1 MQTKIPYLEC
11 ILLVYLFDWR
21 RKSPEL
27 IEGHVDVV
35 GCVRS
40 VTRAAGV
47 LGGVDE
53 SEYGSARR
61 GHGKRV
67 EWRNYVFPGKV

>member
-1 MQTKIPYLEC
+1 MQAKTPYLEG
-11 ILLVYLFDWR
+11 ILFVYLFDWR

-40 VTRAAGV
+40 MTRAAGV
-47 LGGVDE
+47 LGCVDE
-53 SEYGSARR
+53 SEYGSTRG
-61 GHGKRV
+61 GHGRRV
-67 EWRNYVFPGKV
+67 EGRNYVFLIKV

>member
-1 MQTKIPYLEC
+1 MQTNIPYLEG

-40 VTRAAGV
+40 VTRATGV

-61 GHGKRV
+61 GHGRRV
-67 EWRNYVFPGKV
+67 EWRNYVFLGKV